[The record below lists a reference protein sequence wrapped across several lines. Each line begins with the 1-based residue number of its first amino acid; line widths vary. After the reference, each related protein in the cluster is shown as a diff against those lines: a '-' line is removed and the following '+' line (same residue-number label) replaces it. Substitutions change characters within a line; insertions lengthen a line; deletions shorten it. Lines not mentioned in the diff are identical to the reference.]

1 MSPWNSLIL
10 KLIAILFHA
19 FKLLGCANEELPT
32 KAS

>member
-1 MSPWNSLIL
+1 MSPWNSLM

>member
-1 MSPWNSLIL
+1 MSPWNSLM
-10 KLIAILFHA
+10 KLIILFHA